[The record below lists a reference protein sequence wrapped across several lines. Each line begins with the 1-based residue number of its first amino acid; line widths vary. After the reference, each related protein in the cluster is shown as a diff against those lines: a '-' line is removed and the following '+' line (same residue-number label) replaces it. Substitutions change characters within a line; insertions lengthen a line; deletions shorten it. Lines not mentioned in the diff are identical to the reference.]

1 MTDNEMR
8 EKLIQH
14 CKKEK
19 CGKCELFETDYDCGV
34 HSFFY
39 MNNEKIKECFNLVFG
54 KEKHDNVEHP
64 SHYETGKYECIEV
77 MIEVMGVDAV
87 KDFCVCNAF
96 KYIYRHKRK
105 NGVED
110 LEKAKWY
117 INKYLELAKEE
128 AEQALKDVEK

>member
-1 MTDNEMR
+1 MTMR
-8 EKLIQH
+8 EKLKRY
-14 CKKEK
+14 CNGGGCLDCPLYYTE
-19 CGKCELFETDYDCGV
+19 FDCG
-34 HSFFY
+34 
-39 MNNEKIKECFNLVFG
+39 NNGEFDEMSLDDVQKCFNLVFS

-117 INKYLELAKEE
+117 INKYIELSKESE
-128 AEQALKDVEK
+128 G

>member
-1 MTDNEMR
+1 MR
-8 EKLIQH
+8 EELKNHCIGKGCLNCPLIDT
-14 CKKEK
+14 E
-19 CGKCELFETDYDCGV
+19 FDCGNDGEFDEMSLDDV
-34 HSFFY
+34 R
-39 MNNEKIKECFNLVFG
+39 KCFNLVFG

-117 INKYLELAKEE
+117 INKYIELSKESE
-128 AEQALKDVEK
+128 VNKNGKDI